1 MRQRVAGDGPR
12 TDQNNDRQGV
22 KSLSEVPPAE
32 NFPGCPGGCLSAVCV
47 PWSSVCVSGSW
58 PCGCLFLPGV
68 GCWVPVSGALA
79 PSLVVGCC
87 PCLPGSGSCTGFR
100 EKGRRPKN
108 RSRRSIARAGLFQ
121 VFPGM
126 LAVLERR
133 YRGRILTLVHIVVYS
148 PPSQLRRFLTKC
160 LHVLST
166 HRRGP
171 VEEPPRAERALRG
184 GLRFLQCLSSLL
196 FASIVATHVPLYR
209 YVFSSQAISEV
220 AESLD
225 VRGQFLGTH
234 VGKVALGVGKNP
246 RPTRTMSGS
255 CRDSPMKKWRLCTF
269 LHSMRNSL
277 SSLRTSSFHRCQ
289 GSNSVHRHSAV
300 DFPVVLCR
308 RGTFR
313 TVEAAVHRRL

>member
-1 MRQRVAGDGPR
+1 MSRATSQEPTKTTTDSWLPR
-12 TDQNNDRQGV
+12 W
-22 KSLSEVPPAE
+22 LP
-32 NFPGCPGGCLSAVCV
+32 FCCLR
-47 PWSSVCVSGSW
+47 P
-58 PCGCLFLPGV
+58 
-68 GCWVPVSGALA
+68 
-79 PSLVVGCC
+79 LVVGLCVWVLALWLFVPSWCWVLGAGLRC
-87 PCLPGSGSCTGFR
+87 PGPFPRGWLLPLSSWFR
-100 EKGRRPKN
+100 LLYWLSWEGRRPKN

-148 PPSQLRRFLTKC
+148 PPSQLRRFLAKC

-184 GLRFLQCLSSLL
+184 GSRFLQFLSRLCFWL
-196 FASIVATHVPLYR
+196 PLWR
-209 YVFSSQAISEV
+209 PVSHFTGMISPRAFSEV

-234 VGKVALGVGKNP
+234 VGKVAPGVGKNP

-255 CRDSPMKKWRLCTF
+255 CRDSPMKK
-269 LHSMRNSL
+269 
-277 SSLRTSSFHRCQ
+277 
-289 GSNSVHRHSAV
+289 
-300 DFPVVLCR
+300 
-308 RGTFR
+308 
-313 TVEAAVHRRL
+313 